1 MTGMGSICPLNTE
14 RGNPDWDDDD
24 DLRVYN
30 AQFDEDDEDEDDE
43 TDSEELTDDLDYD
56 LE

>member
-14 RGNPDWDDDD
+14 RGRDWDDDD

-43 TDSEELTDDLDYD
+43 TDSDELTDDLDYD

>member
-14 RGNPDWDDDD
+14 RGNPDWDDED

-30 AQFDEDDEDEDDE
+30 AQFDNDEDDEDE

>member
-14 RGNPDWDDDD
+14 RGRDWDDED

-30 AQFDEDDEDEDDE
+30 AQFDEDDEDE

>member
-14 RGNPDWDDDD
+14 RGNPDWDDED

-30 AQFDEDDEDEDDE
+30 AQFDDEDDEDE